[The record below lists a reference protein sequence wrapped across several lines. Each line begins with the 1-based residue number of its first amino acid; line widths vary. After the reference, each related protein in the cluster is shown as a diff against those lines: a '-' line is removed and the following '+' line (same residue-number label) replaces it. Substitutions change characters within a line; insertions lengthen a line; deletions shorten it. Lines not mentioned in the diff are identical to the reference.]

1 MVLLFMYW
9 RYGKIKKENNTE
21 EKISFENAFKRLEDI
36 ANSLENGD
44 IELEKSFELYEE
56 GQKLM
61 KVCQKMLDSAEKKLK
76 IISKEQNNF
85 HVEETDIEQS

>member
-1 MVLLFMYW
+1 MYW

>member
-1 MVLLFMYW
+1 VVLLFMYW